1 MIADDRPKIKD
12 LYAIGVVKQLSAA
25 CAMRSTIWKQ
35 LGYQLSLNQANLNI
49 IEANYLHDIERCR
62 SGMLNLW
69 LEKQPDASWEILRK
83 ASVDVELE
91 QLASIINQRLS
102 SENSSSL
109 SKKYIGHLNLIISF
123 SLVPPVLKSL
133 MWINFLKFCMLSS
146 GIIGTQSVSL

>member
-1 MIADDRPKIKD
+1 MILFMIEFMIANDRPKIKD

-49 IEANYLHDIERCR
+49 IEANYPHDVERCC

-102 SENSSSL
+102 SE
-109 SKKYIGHLNLIISF
+109 LIQVA
-123 SLVPPVLKSL
+123 LVR
-133 MWINFLKFCMLSS
+133 N
-146 GIIGTQSVSL
+146 T